1 MTAVESY
8 ADFASWRDVQAR
20 EPSRFV
26 AEHAELVALR
36 QTLTP
41 HGIAGQCSL
50 CAAPRRFLCP
60 ELAAGRA
67 PSLRESLSCEVC
79 RSNAR
84 QRAAAALL
92 FADGEPGSTYVT
104 EQASPFYLAL
114 RRRMPRL
121 AGSEFAP
128 GLRQR
133 FRLSA
138 WLWRQGVA
146 QWVRYADVTAL
157 DFPAASFDAV
167 LSLDV
172 LEHVPDYRAALHEFA
187 RVLRPGG
194 QCVLSVPFHADREHS
209 EVLARID
216 AHGRVEHLQAPEYHG
231 DPLGGGVLCFHHFGW
246 DLLAAMR
253 EAGFSGV
260 EAVRVRD
267 PARGWPEPLWLLRA
281 RR

>member
-1 MTAVESY
+1 MAAIEAYTH
-8 ADFASWRDVQAR
+8 FASWHEARTREAPRFAVEDVELEVLR
-20 EPSRFV
+20 
-26 AEHAELVALR
+26 HA
-36 QTLTP
+36 LTP
-41 HGIAGQCSL
+41 HGIAGYCSL

-67 PSLRESLSCEVC
+67 LSLRESLLCEAC

-84 QRAAAALL
+84 QRAAAVLL
-92 FADGEPGSTYVT
+92 LADGEVGSTYVT

-128 GLRQR
+128 GFGRR

-157 DFPAASFDAV
+157 GFPAASFDAV

-172 LEHVPDYRAALHEFA
+172 LEHVPDYRAALREFA
-187 RVLRPGG
+187 RVLRPDGL
-194 QCVLSVPFHADREHS
+194 CVLSVPFHADRETS
-209 EVLARID
+209 EVLARMD
-216 AHGRVEHLQAPEYHG
+216 TDGRIEHLQAPEYHG

-253 EAGFSGV
+253 EAGFSEV